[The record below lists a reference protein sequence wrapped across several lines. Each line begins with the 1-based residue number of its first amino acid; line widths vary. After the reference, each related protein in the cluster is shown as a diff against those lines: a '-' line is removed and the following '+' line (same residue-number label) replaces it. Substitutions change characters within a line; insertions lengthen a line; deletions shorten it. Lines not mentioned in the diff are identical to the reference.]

1 MTYPSANGCAIAW
14 WRRLLKGATIKDLH
28 RSWTFSTSIK
38 DAALAGKYVNVI
50 ALAALTAKL
59 TIIDGM
65 LMQEATS
72 ARIREDLPIEMSA
85 NIFPFGNVRSSIPET
100 GSRKLDSGG
109 SATWLSTELG
119 NALEIWA
126 NSGPLLSHGFGG
138 CDGYCFLNVPAA
150 GFEFDCTEES
160 AKPINF
166 GSRLMATGNSSSGL
180 PGPANNTRDVSEET
194 VFELTF
200 TAVKNNTNADS
211 RNASAAYSYIQAD
224 FIYSQAQD
232 TSDYCPGVRY
242 HRSCRLRP
250 ALISYP
256 IMVQTSRA
264 NGTTNGTRV
273 GITESTYQQNGMDGL
288 HPGSYNSTLKQIEG
302 YKVLNYTDIYEDE
315 TATGSTQLG
324 GIVAGLD
331 MYLTGSATLEL
342 DDTATGF
349 TLRQLDHAARYLNN
363 SVRPDG
369 CGYNYVDPLKGF
381 AKFGIPGVLESINEI
396 MFTLVA
402 DFSLD
407 SPVTVNGNQMNSTIG
422 SAYDST
428 QYSFS
433 IHYHTNFTFMAG
445 ALVSTFICVLFVL
458 PTYWGFWQLG
468 RKLALS
474 PLEIAA
480 AFRSPLVDS
489 GKDIDGILQE
499 AGKTQ
504 VRFGHIVSGEAA
516 GRLGVAE
523 HGQVERVLPGRR
535 LDPGDSRPATR
546 VMQ

>member
-1 MTYPSANGCAIAW
+1 M
-14 WRRLLKGATIKDLH
+14 LKGATIKDLH
-28 RSWTFSTSIK
+28 RSWAFSTSIK
-38 DAALAGKYVNVI
+38 DAVFAGRYINVI

-72 ARIREDLPIEMSA
+72 ARIREDPAIAMNE
-85 NIFPFGNVRSSIPET
+85 NIFPFSNVSTSIPVT
-100 GSRKLDSGG
+100 GMRKLDTGG
-109 SATWLSTELG
+109 IATSLSAGLSD
-119 NALEIWA
+119 AFKIWD

-150 GFEFDCTEES
+150 GFEVDCTEES
-160 AKPINF
+160 SEPINY
-166 GSRLMATGNSSSGL
+166 GSSLMGSGNSSSDL
-180 PGPANNTRDVSEET
+180 SKPTNDSLSVSEET
-194 VFELTF
+194 IFELKF
-200 TAVKNNTNADS
+200 TVVNNDTQPDP
-211 RNASAAYSYIQAD
+211 RNTSTAYSYIQAD
-224 FIYSQAQD
+224 FTYSQAQD
-232 TSDYCPGVRY
+232 TDDYCPGVKY
-242 HRSCRLRP
+242 HRTCRLRP

-256 IMVQTSRA
+256 VMVQTSRA
-264 NGTTNGTRV
+264 NGTTHGTRV

-288 HPGSYNSTLKQIEG
+288 HPGSYNATLKQIEG
-302 YKVLNYTDIYEDE
+302 YKVLNYTDIYEDG
-315 TATGSTQLG
+315 TVNGPTQLG
-324 GIVAGLD
+324 GIVAGLE

-342 DDTATGF
+342 DDTAAGF
-349 TLRQLDHAARYLNN
+349 TLRQVEHAARYLDN
-363 SVRPDG
+363 SARSSG
-369 CGYNYVDPLKGF
+369 CGYTYADPLKGF
-381 AKFGIPGVLESINEI
+381 PKFGIPGVLESINEI

-402 DFSLD
+402 DFSLYA
-407 SPVTVNGNQMNSTIG
+407 PVAVNGNQSNHNIG
-422 SAYDST
+422 FAYDST

-433 IHYHTNFTFMAG
+433 IHYHTNFTYMAG
-445 ALVSTFICVLFVL
+445 ALVSTFVCVLFIL

-499 AGKTQ
+499 AGKKQ

-523 HGQVERVLPGRR
+523 HGQVERVQRGLR
-535 LDPGDSRPATR
+535 AHA
-546 VMQ
+546 

>member
-1 MTYPSANGCAIAW
+1 M
-14 WRRLLKGATIKDLH
+14 H

-38 DAALAGKYVNVI
+38 DAIFAGKYVNVI

-72 ARIREDLPIEMSA
+72 ARIREDSPIGLSA
-85 NIFPFGNVRSSIPET
+85 NIFSFGNVSTSIPVT
-100 GSRKLDSGG
+100 GFRKLDTGG
-109 SATWLSTELG
+109 SATALSAGLSD
-119 NALEIWA
+119 AFKIWA

-138 CDGYCFLNVPAA
+138 CDGYCFLDVPAA

-160 AKPINF
+160 ANPINY
-166 GSRLMATGNSSSGL
+166 GSKLTGTGNSSSDL
-180 PGPANNTRDVSEET
+180 ARPANATPIASEET

-200 TAVKNNTNADS
+200 TVVNNDTRSDA
-211 RNASAAYSYIQAD
+211 RNASTAYSYIQAD
-224 FIYSQAQD
+224 FIYTQAQD
-232 TSDYCPGVRY
+232 TNDYCPGVRY
-242 HRSCRLRP
+242 HRSCQLRP

-264 NGTTNGTRV
+264 NGTTNGTRI
-273 GITESTYQQNGMDGL
+273 GITESTYRQKGMDSL
-288 HPGSYNSTLKQIEG
+288 YPGSYNSTLKQVDG
-302 YKVLNYTDIYEDE
+302 YKVLNYTNIYEDD
-315 TATGSTQLG
+315 TLNGTLNGTTQLG
-324 GIVAGLD
+324 GIVAGLK

-342 DDTATGF
+342 DDTAAGF
-349 TLRQLDHAARYLNN
+349 TLRQVDHADGYLNN
-363 SVRPDG
+363 SVSSGG

-381 AKFGIPGVLESINEI
+381 PRFGIPGVLESINEI

-402 DFSLD
+402 NFSLD
-407 SPVTVNGNQMNSTIG
+407 SPAAISGSQSNHITG

-433 IHYHTNFTFMAG
+433 IHYHSNFTYMTG
-445 ALVSTFICVLFVL
+445 ALISTFVCVLFVL

-499 AGKTQ
+499 AGKKQ

-523 HGQVERVLPGRR
+523 HGQVERVRPG
-535 LDPGDSRPATR
+535 AR
-546 VMQ
+546 VNA

>member
-1 MTYPSANGCAIAW
+1 MLTSQLANGCAIAW

-38 DAALAGKYVNVI
+38 DAVFAGKYVNVI

-65 LMQEATS
+65 LMQEATR
-72 ARIREDLPIEMSA
+72 ARIREDPPIDVRA
-85 NIFPFGNVRSSIPET
+85 NIFPFGNVSTSIPET
-100 GSRKLDSGG
+100 GFRKLDTGG
-109 SATWLSTELG
+109 SATSLSTG
-119 NALEIWA
+119 FSDALKIWA
-126 NSGPLLSHGFGG
+126 NSGHLLSQGFGG
-138 CDGYCFLNVPAA
+138 CDGYCFLDVPAA

-160 AKPINF
+160 AEPVNY
-166 GSRLMATGNSSSGL
+166 GSKLMGASNASSDVSKSANATLSL
-180 PGPANNTRDVSEET
+180 SEET
-194 VFELTF
+194 VFQLTF
-200 TAVKNNTNADS
+200 TAVNNNAHPDL
-211 RNASAAYSYIQAD
+211 RNATAPFSYIQAD

-250 ALISYP
+250 AVISYP

-264 NGTTNGTRV
+264 NGTTNGTRI
-273 GITESTYQQNGMDGL
+273 GITENIYRQNGMDGL
-288 HPGSYNSTLKQIEG
+288 YPGSYNSTLKQIEG
-302 YKVLNYTDIYEDE
+302 YKVLNYTNIYEDG
-315 TATGSTQLG
+315 TLNGGTHLG
-324 GIVAGLD
+324 GIVAGLE

-342 DDTATGF
+342 DDTAAGF
-349 TLRQLDHAARYLNN
+349 TLRQVDHANAYLNN
-363 SVRPDG
+363 SVQSGG
-369 CGYNYVDPLKGF
+369 CGYTYVDPLEGF
-381 AKFGIPGVLESINEI
+381 PRFGIPGVLESINEI

-402 DFSLD
+402 DFSLNAPG
-407 SPVTVNGNQMNSTIG
+407 SAHGILAHNNVG

-433 IHYHTNFTFMAG
+433 IHYRTNFTFMAG
-445 ALVSTFICVLFVL
+445 ALISTFVCVLFVL

-499 AGKTQ
+499 AGKKQ

-523 HGQVERVLPGRR
+523 HGQVERVHPG
-535 LDPGDSRPATR
+535 LR
-546 VMQ
+546 VNT

>member
-1 MTYPSANGCAIAW
+1 VLTFAPANGCAIAW

-28 RSWTFSTSIK
+28 RSWAFSTSIK
-38 DAALAGKYVNVI
+38 DALFAGKYVNVI

-72 ARIREDLPIEMSA
+72 ARIREDSPIGLSA
-85 NIFPFGNVRSSIPET
+85 NVFSFGNVSDIIPVT
-100 GSRKLDSGG
+100 GMRKLDAGG
-109 SATWLSTELG
+109 SATALSTGLSD
-119 NALEIWA
+119 ALKIWA

-138 CDGYCFLNVPAA
+138 CDGYCSVNVPAA

-160 AKPINF
+160 VEPINY
-166 GSRLMATGNSSSGL
+166 GLKLTGTGNSSSDISR
-180 PGPANNTRDVSEET
+180 PANATET

-200 TAVKNNTNADS
+200 TAVNDNTLPDP
-211 RNASAAYSYIQAD
+211 RNTSTLYSYIQAD
-224 FIYSQAQD
+224 FTYSQSQD
-232 TSDYCPGVRY
+232 TNDYCPGVKY

-250 ALISYP
+250 AMISYP

-273 GITESTYQQNGMDGL
+273 GITETTYRQSGMDGL
-288 HPGSYNSTLKQIEG
+288 YPGSYNSTLKQIDG
-302 YKVLNYTDIYEDE
+302 YKVLNYTDIYEDG
-315 TATGSTQLG
+315 TVNGSTQLG
-324 GIVAGLD
+324 GIVAGLE

-342 DDTATGF
+342 DDTAAGF
-349 TLRQLDHAARYLNN
+349 TLRQVDHAARYLNN
-363 SVRPDG
+363 SVPSGD
-369 CGYNYVDPLKGF
+369 CGYTYVDPLKGF
-381 AKFGIPGVLESINEI
+381 PKFGIPGVLESINEI
-396 MFTLVA
+396 MFTLAA

-407 SPVTVNGNQMNSTIG
+407 APVAVNGDQVSNTIG

-433 IHYHTNFTFMAG
+433 IHYHSNFTFMAG
-445 ALVSTFICVLFVL
+445 ALVSTFVCVLFVL

-468 RKLALS
+468 RRLALS

-489 GKDIDGILQE
+489 GRDIDGILQE
-499 AGKTQ
+499 AGKKQ

-523 HGQVERVLPGRR
+523 HGQVERAHRGK
-535 LDPGDSRPATR
+535 R
-546 VMQ
+546 V